1 MAAVAVPAPAEAQRP
16 AEASGEPSRAAM
28 VHPSITDSAI
38 IARWQSVARAAAE
51 LGPVLRGVVTN
62 CTLLRAAS
70 GKIVLDCPD
79 RLRTAALK
87 QAAKLGELFSREMGA
102 AVVVEIYDPEAA
114 AAKEA
119 AGDEGGDALEAGEA
133 SEPAAVPTPARPD
146 PVMATEHPLVKQAVE
161 LFQARVVDVQ
171 PRRG

>member
-1 MAAVAVPAPAEAQRP
+1 MAAVAVPAPAEVQRP
-16 AEASGEPSRAAM
+16 AEASGEPARAAM
-28 VHPSITDSAI
+28 VHPSVTDAAI
-38 IARWQSVARAAAE
+38 IGRWQSVARAAAE
-51 LGPVLRGVVTN
+51 LGPVLRGIVSN
-62 CTLLRAAS
+62 CTLLRAAG
-70 GKIVLDCPD
+70 GKVVLDCPD

-114 AAKEA
+114 KEA
-119 AGDEGGDALEAGEA
+119 AEAEGGDALEAGESSA
-133 SEPAAVPTPARPD
+133 PATVPTPARPD
-146 PVMATEHPLVKQAVE
+146 PVMATEHPLVKQALE